1 MSVIINATPLIALAV
16 VDQLELLP
24 QIFGDVL
31 VPTTVYNEVVS
42 QGLERP
48 GAQIIARVDWL
59 QSISPRTTSSVEPLL
74 LGLD

>member
-24 QIFGDVL
+24 QIFGDVI
-31 VPTTVYNEVVS
+31 VPTTVYNEVVG

-48 GAQIIARVDWL
+48 VRK
-59 QSISPRTTSSVEPLL
+59 SSPRPTGFRSCRRKLCPVLNRCY
-74 LGLD
+74 